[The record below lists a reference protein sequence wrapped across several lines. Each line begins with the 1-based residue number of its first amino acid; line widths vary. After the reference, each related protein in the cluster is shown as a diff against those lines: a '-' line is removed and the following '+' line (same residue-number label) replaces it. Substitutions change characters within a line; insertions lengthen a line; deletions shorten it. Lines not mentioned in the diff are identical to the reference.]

1 MQSKVT
7 SYDHV
12 KTLFADGMTILFGG
26 FGGVGTP
33 PGLVDCL
40 ISSGVKDI
48 HLVGNDAGAPGVGIG
63 KFVILERAGS
73 LLASHIGLN
82 PKAGEL
88 MVNGKLKV
96 NFAPQG
102 ILAERIRSAGV
113 GLHGFLSE
121 VGKGTP
127 IAEGKPVISINGKE
141 YLYEAP
147 VTGDIAMVYAK
158 KADHFGNLI
167 FDKTARNINPYIA
180 MAAKTTIV
188 EADEIVAAGEINP
201 EDVML
206 PGIFVKHIVPSKGYN
221 WKWSWQT
228 QG

>member
-7 SYDHV
+7 SYEHV
-12 KTLFADGMTILFGG
+12 RTLFADGMTILFGG

-40 ISSGVKDI
+40 IESGVKDI
-48 HLVGNDAGAPGVGIG
+48 HLVGNDAGAPGVAIG
-63 KFVILERAGS
+63 KFVILERAAS
-73 LLASHIGLN
+73 LTASHIGLN

-88 MVNGKLKV
+88 MVSGKLKV
-96 NFAPQG
+96 NFVPQG

-127 IAEGKPVISINGKE
+127 IAEGKPVITMNGKE
-141 YLYEAP
+141 YLFESP
-147 VTGDIAMVYAK
+147 LTGDIALVYAK

-180 MAAKTTIV
+180 MSAKTTIV
-188 EADEIVAAGEINP
+188 EADEIVETGALNP
-201 EDVML
+201 EDIML
-206 PGIFVKHIVPSKGYN
+206 PGIFVKHIVPSAGYN
-221 WKWSWQT
+221 WKWPWQT

>member
-1 MQSKVT
+1 MISKVT
-7 SYDHV
+7 DFNSILP
-12 KTLFADGMTILFGG
+12 LFRDGSTILFGG

-40 ISSGVKDI
+40 IESGAKNI
-48 HLVGNDAGAPGVGIG
+48 HLVGNDAGAPGVAMG
-63 KFVILERAGS
+63 KFIILERAAS
-73 LLASHIGLN
+73 LTASHIGLN
-82 PKAGEL
+82 PAAGEL
-88 MVNGKLKV
+88 MVKGKLKV
-96 NFAPQG
+96 NFVPQG
-102 ILAERIRSAGV
+102 ILVERVRSAGV

-127 IAEGKPVISINGKE
+127 IAEGKQIIAVNGKE
-141 YLYEAP
+141 FLFEP
-147 VTGDIAMVYAK
+147 PIHGDIALVYAK

-188 EADEIVAAGEINP
+188 EADEIVTTGTLSPEEI
-201 EDVML
+201 ML

-221 WKWSWQT
+221 WKWPWQT

>member
-1 MQSKVT
+1 MDSKVT
-7 SYDHV
+7 SYESIRS
-12 KTLFADGMTILFGG
+12 LFKDGQTILFGG

-40 ISSGVKDI
+40 IDSGAKNI
-48 HLVGNDAGAPGVGIG
+48 HLVGNDAGAPGVAMG
-63 KFVILERAGS
+63 KFIILERAAS
-73 LLASHIGLN
+73 LTASHIGLN

-88 MVNGKLKV
+88 MVNGKLNV
-96 NFAPQG
+96 HFVPQG

-127 IAEGKPVISINGKE
+127 IAEGKPVITINGKE
-141 YLYEAP
+141 FLYEAP
-147 VTGDIAMVYAK
+147 LPGDIALVYAK

-188 EADEIVAAGEINP
+188 EADEIVPTGSLDP
-201 EDVML
+201 EEVML

-221 WKWSWQT
+221 WKWPWQT

>member
-7 SYDHV
+7 SYEHV
-12 KTLFADGMTILFGG
+12 RTLFTNGMTILFGG

-40 ISSGVKDI
+40 IESGVKDI
-48 HLVGNDAGAPGVGIG
+48 HLVGNDAGAPGVAIG
-63 KFVILERAGS
+63 KFVILERAAS
-73 LLASHIGLN
+73 LTASHIGLN

-88 MVNGKLKV
+88 MVSGKLKV
-96 NFAPQG
+96 NFVPQG

-127 IAEGKPVISINGKE
+127 IAEGKPVITMNGKE
-141 YLYEAP
+141 YLFESP
-147 VTGDIAMVYAK
+147 LTGDIALVYAK

-180 MAAKTTIV
+180 MSAKTTIV
-188 EADEIVAAGEINP
+188 EADEIVETGALNP
-201 EDVML
+201 EDIML
-206 PGIFVKHIVPSKGYN
+206 PGIFVKHIVPSAGYN
-221 WKWSWQT
+221 WKWPWQT

>member
-1 MQSKVT
+1 MISKVT
-7 SYDHV
+7 DFD
-12 KTLFADGMTILFGG
+12 KIKPFFKDGITILFGG

-40 ISSGVKDI
+40 IESGAKDI
-48 HLVGNDAGAPGVGIG
+48 HLVGNDAGAPGVAMG
-63 KFVILERAGS
+63 KFIILERAAS
-73 LLASHIGLN
+73 LTASHIGLN
-82 PKAGEL
+82 PAAGDL
-88 MVNGKLKV
+88 MVRGKLNV
-96 NFAPQG
+96 QFVPQG

-127 IAEGKPVISINGKE
+127 IAEGKQVITVDGKDF
-141 YLYEAP
+141 LYERP
-147 VTGDIAMVYAK
+147 IHGDIALVYAK

-188 EADEIVAAGEINP
+188 EADEIVSTGSMDP
-201 EDVML
+201 EEVML
-206 PGIFVKHIVPSKGYN
+206 PGIFVNHVVQSKGYN
-221 WKWSWQT
+221 WKWPWQT
-228 QG
+228 KG